1 MTLPELRMVLGWAEA
16 EGWNPGLDDAE
27 HFHAADPEGFLLALH
42 EGRPAA
48 SVSVVRIGPT
58 HGFLGLY
65 LCRPELRG
73 RGLGLAVWR
82 AGMARMGGRS
92 VGLDGVVAQQ
102 ANYARSGFAPAHRT
116 LRFAGTPRLP
126 ASGRTAPA
134 GPRDEPR
141 ILALER
147 EATGLDRAGFM
158 ARWARP
164 GPNRVVRVHAGGGF
178 GVLRRCVSGWK
189 LGPLLASDP
198 DAAADL
204 LGDLAADAEGEPL
217 MLDVPEPNAAGLA
230 LARRA
235 GLEPVFETARMWTG
249 PLPEADPGRVFGV
262 ATLELG

>member
-1 MTLPELRMVLGWAEA
+1 MTLAELRVVLGWAEA

-48 SVSVVRIGPT
+48 SVSVVRIGPS

-65 LCRPELRG
+65 ICRPDLRG

-82 AGMARMGGRS
+82 AGMARMAGRS

-102 ANYARSGFAPAHRT
+102 ASYARSGFAPAHRT
-116 LRFAGTPRLP
+116 LRFSGTPRL
-126 ASGRTAPA
+126 AATGRTAPA
-134 GPRDEPR
+134 GPVDTPQV
-141 ILALER
+141 LALDR
-147 EATGLDRAGFM
+147 EAAGFDRAGFM
-158 ARWARP
+158 AGWARP
-164 GPNRVVRVHAGGGF
+164 GPNRHVRVHGGGGV

-189 LGPLLASDP
+189 LGPLLARSRE
-198 DAAADL
+198 AAADL
-204 LGDLAADAEGEPL
+204 LSDLAADAPGEPI
-217 MLDVPEPNAAGLA
+217 MLDVPEPNAAGLI

-249 PLPEADPGRVFGV
+249 PPPEADPDRVFGV